1 MSSQISVPFKVMFT
15 DSPQKSGGM
24 CVYLNYAFFGTVL
37 RIYKKVY
44 LGTAILGNK
53 QSEGMNMH
61 VDVASRSYMTLGK

>member
-15 DSPQKSGGM
+15 DSPQKSEGM

-53 QSEGMNMH
+53 QSEGMNVH